1 MDASMNSDK
10 LNIQSFVSLKKLE
23 QDSDL
28 ENIEICSQSI
38 YRWVQFCEYHYF
50 TLINATTKEDLRR
63 DLHLSI
69 RRQDEPVTLRFVY
82 EANTSGF
89 LSSLHSLLDSFPYLL
104 NLFIP
109 VFENPNSTQIKWNQA
124 FLNKYKEYD
133 FFTNLIEFVQDEN
146 FQKVK
151 GYANTIKHKHLIR
164 IANKGET
171 LEFEKFNYKLPK
183 LVNEKFEYLEKS
195 VENQNVIDFI
205 VSCYDDLIP
214 KFFTLC
220 NAVQDSKR
228 VS

>member
-1 MDASMNSDK
+1 MDASMNLDK

-23 QDSDL
+23 QGSDL
-28 ENIEICSQSI
+28 KNIEICSQSI

-69 RRQDEPVTLRFVY
+69 RRQGEPVKLRFVY

-109 VFENPNSTQIKWNQA
+109 VCENPNSTQIKWTQG

-133 FFTNLIEFVQDEN
+133 FFTNLIEFVQDDN

-151 GYANTIKHKHLIR
+151 GYVNTIKHKHLIR

-214 KFFTLC
+214 KFFILC